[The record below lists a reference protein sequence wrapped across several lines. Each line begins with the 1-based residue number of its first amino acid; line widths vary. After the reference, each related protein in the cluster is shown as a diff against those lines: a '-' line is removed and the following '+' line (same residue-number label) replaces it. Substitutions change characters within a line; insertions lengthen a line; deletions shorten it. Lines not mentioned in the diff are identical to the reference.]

1 MKGISLLE
9 KRRTGNLDSRIHL
22 TKRILVVYEISGSH
36 IITPPLSSY
45 LKTPVFAVISL
56 KKVAEDIREPGVNRC
71 NFADVRKLERE
82 TRRRVW
88 WLFEGRGVENL
99 SLSIRWLLVVREK
112 LFVRKIVLCC
122 LNLQEYS
129 KIFELGTTYIL
140 F

>member
-22 TKRILVVYEISGSH
+22 TKRILVVYEMSGSH

-71 NFADVRKLERE
+71 NFADVPKLERE
-82 TRRRVW
+82 TRR
-88 WLFEGRGVENL
+88 
-99 SLSIRWLLVVREK
+99 K
-112 LFVRKIVLCC
+112 VLMT
-122 LNLQEYS
+122 
-129 KIFELGTTYIL
+129 F
-140 F
+140 

>member
-1 MKGISLLE
+1 MGMYKFSLFMNTFLYIELWVRKKIYFIVYLCFELTLLEMKGISLLE

-71 NFADVRKLERE
+71 NFADVPKLERE
-82 TRRRVW
+82 TRRKVLMTFWR
-88 WLFEGRGVENL
+88 GR
-99 SLSIRWLLVVREK
+99 SRE
-112 LFVRKIVLCC
+112 C
-122 LNLQEYS
+122 
-129 KIFELGTTYIL
+129 
-140 F
+140 